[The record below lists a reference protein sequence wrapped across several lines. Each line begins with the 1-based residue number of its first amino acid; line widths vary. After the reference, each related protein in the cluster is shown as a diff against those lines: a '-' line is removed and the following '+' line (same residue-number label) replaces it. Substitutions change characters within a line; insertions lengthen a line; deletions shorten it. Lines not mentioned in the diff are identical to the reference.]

1 MPHTLPVS
9 APAIAPANW
18 IRLIILGAMFGAAF
32 MFVSIALE
40 GVSPL
45 MVVAARLSLGAV
57 FLLGIMAI
65 RGARLPLLSGPN
77 AGVVWLSA
85 LGMALFSNAVPFFM
99 LSWGQQYAPSSFAGV
114 CMAIVPLLI
123 LPLAHLFV
131 PGERMHLR
139 RLIGFVIGTLGVFVL
154 IGPAAFSMS
163 GDTSELLARLAFVAA
178 ACCYAI
184 GAIVTRLCPKVDML
198 GLSAAALTISAVI
211 FVPYAFWVEDLPTD
225 VPLRSML
232 ALLYLGIFP
241 TGLAQILLV
250 QVIRSAGPV
259 FMSLVNYQVPIWS
272 VFLGL
277 VVLGEDLPPGL
288 FWALVLILSGM
299 ALAQFG
305 ALKRLFT
312 GRRQR

>member
-1 MPHTLPVS
+1 MIHAVPLS

-18 IRLIILGAMFGAAF
+18 ARLIALGAMFGAAF
-32 MFVSIALE
+32 MFVTVALQ
-40 GVSPL
+40 GVGPHVL
-45 MVVAARLSLGAV
+45 VVARLSLGAG
-57 FLLGIMAI
+57 LLLIITMI
-65 RGARLPLLSGPN
+65 RGARLPSLSGPN
-77 AGVVWLSA
+77 AGLIWLSA
-85 LGMALFSNAVPFFM
+85 LGMALFSNAVPFFL
-99 LSWGQQYAPSSFAGV
+99 LSWGQQYVASGFAGV

-123 LPLAHLFV
+123 LPLAHVFV

-163 GDTSELLARLAFVAA
+163 GTGVELFARLAFVGA

-184 GAIVTRLCPKVDML
+184 GAIVTRLCPAVDML
-198 GLSAAALTISAVI
+198 GLSAAALSIAAVI
-211 FVPYAFWVEDLPTD
+211 FTPYALWVEDIPTD
-225 VPLRSML
+225 IPLRSLL

-241 TGLAQILLV
+241 TGVAQLLLV
-250 QVIRSAGPV
+250 QTIRSAGPV

-288 FWALVLILSGM
+288 FWALVLILSGL

-312 GRRQR
+312 GRRQA

>member
-1 MPHTLPVS
+1 MSHAVPLS
-9 APAIAPANW
+9 APAIAPVNW
-18 IRLIILGAMFGAAF
+18 LRLIVLGAMFGAAF
-32 MFVSIALE
+32 MFVRVALD
-40 GVSPL
+40 GVGPH

-57 FLLGIMAI
+57 LLLVITVV
-65 RGARLPLLSGPN
+65 RGARLPSLSGPN
-77 AGVVWLSA
+77 ARVIWLSA
-85 LGMALFSNAVPFFM
+85 LGMALFSNAVPFFL

-163 GDTSELLARLAFVAA
+163 GDENALLARLGFVGA

-198 GLSAAALTISAVI
+198 GLSAAALSIAAMI
-211 FVPYAFWVEDLPTD
+211 FTPYAFWVEDLPAE
-225 VPLRSML
+225 VPMRSLL
-232 ALLYLGIFP
+232 AMLYLGIFP
-241 TGLAQILLV
+241 TGLAQLLLV

-288 FWALVLILSGM
+288 FWALVLILTGL

-312 GRRQR
+312 GRRPG